1 MKWLDWMLLSVH
13 SCSMFSSILYLS
25 IWHSLITGP
34 NQWVKLFTYP
44 LWTKSYYKFSN
55 QSWVHKLNHLISLTP
70 THHFN
75 TSPTLN
81 HTRQLDTT
89 PMLYQSPQTL
99 FQIANTKLFLLSC
112 LASHEENTIKALDHA
127 PSCFCLLIYSAAS
140 PCGLTW
146 CAGPLVSRGTVSNN
160 KLFFQWPWPLHIITH
175 SPAIN

>member
-13 SCSMFSSILYLS
+13 SCSMFSSNLYLS

-55 QSWVHKLNHLISLTP
+55 QSWVHKLSHLISLTP

-75 TSPTLN
+75 TFPALN

-99 FQIANTKLFLLSC
+99 FQVANTKLFLLSRRKYHKGSRPRSFLLLPTDLLC
-112 LASHEENTIKALDHA
+112 CFPMWPRMVSSA
-127 PSCFCLLIYSAAS
+127 SCF
-140 PCGLTW
+140 
-146 CAGPLVSRGTVSNN
+146 
-160 KLFFQWPWPLHIITH
+160 
-175 SPAIN
+175 